1 MTDPRKDGDTPIT
14 DAARQAYA
22 DWKAGLINAVPE
34 QPDGWNFARQLERQ
48 KAAYRSLLNRAE
60 KQIMKWAK
68 FHGEYG
74 GLPQLVNALPPAGD
88 IELLDDIVALAES
101 EVGHD
106 QAG

>member
-1 MTDPRKDGDTPIT
+1 MTDPRKDGDTPLT
-14 DAARQAYA
+14 DAELRLTRDMALSNITWAEPVSA
-22 DWKAGLINAVPE
+22 E
-34 QPDGWNFARQLERQ
+34 FARKLERQ